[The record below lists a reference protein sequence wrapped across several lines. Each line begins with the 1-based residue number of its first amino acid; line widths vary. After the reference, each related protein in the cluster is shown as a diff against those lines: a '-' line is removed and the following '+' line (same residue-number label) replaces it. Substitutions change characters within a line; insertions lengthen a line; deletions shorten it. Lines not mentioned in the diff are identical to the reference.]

1 MTDQPHLV
9 QYTFDALGSRKTRP
23 ASIDAVRQILGIAA
37 DLIDTRGHA
46 KGIFAT
52 NDGRLCTLG
61 AIRQAGIA
69 LDMSPY
75 ETTLAAG
82 ALRGYLITDFGGAI
96 TVAQWNDMEERSKE
110 NVVATLR
117 VVAHKFSS

>member
-1 MTDQPHLV
+1 MRSSVAATD
-9 QYTFDALGSRKTRP
+9 S
-23 ASIDAVRQILGIAA
+23 VRQILGIAA

-46 KGIFAT
+46 KGILVT
-52 NDGRLCTLG
+52 TDGCLCTLG

-96 TVAQWNDMEERSKE
+96 TVAQWNDMEERSKDD
-110 NVVATLR
+110 VVMTLR
-117 VVAHKFSS
+117 AVAQEFSS

>member
-1 MTDQPHLV
+1 MRNSTTHPP
-9 QYTFDALGSRKTRP
+9 TPT
-23 ASIDAVRQILGIAA
+23 ASVRQILGIAA

-52 NDGRLCTLG
+52 ADGCLCTLG

-82 ALRGYLITDFGGAI
+82 ALRGHLITDFGGAI
-96 TVAQWNDMEERSKE
+96 TVAQWNDMEERSKDD
-110 NVVATLR
+110 VVTTLR
-117 VVAHKFSS
+117 AVAHEFSS